1 MGVSKLM
8 QVLNEQSSRNVP
20 TLFFVGKISSVSP
33 LKVRTN
39 EIELDNDQLKIINKQ
54 QIFSTLQTN
63 NEVLLVRQG
72 AVFIIVGKL
81 EGVS

>member
-1 MGVSKLM
+1 MGVSKLI
-8 QVLNEQSSRNVP
+8 QVLNEQSSKSVP
-20 TLFFVGKISSVSP
+20 TLFYVGKISSVSP